1 MSRGFMFKTIL
12 IYEALAIVGWNIM
25 ARTEA
30 DYEKWLFENIHAV
43 VYITLSTTML
53 FVTMVYVIQW
63 SLDKLGLRRKMAEL
77 QDPRRTDEE
86 KKKDYVLIAVGT
98 QCDRRDMTKDD
109 DPSLRLNMNQVDKWI
124 INYEMPYIETSAKTD
139 KEAKSLLTQLGLPFK
154 KN

>member
-1 MSRGFMFKTIL
+1 MSRGFLFKTIL
-12 IYEALAIVGWNIM
+12 IYEAIAILGWNIM

-43 VYITLSTTML
+43 VYITLSSTML

-86 KKKDYVLIAVGT
+86 KKKI
-98 QCDRRDMTKDD
+98 
-109 DPSLRLNMNQVDKWI
+109 
-124 INYEMPYIETSAKTD
+124 
-139 KEAKSLLTQLGLPFK
+139 
-154 KN
+154 

>member
-1 MSRGFMFKTIL
+1 MSRGFLFKTIL

-30 DYEKWLFENIHAV
+30 DYEKWLFENIQAV
-43 VYITLSTTML
+43 VYITLSSTML

-86 KKKDYVLIAVGT
+86 KKKIKT
-98 QCDRRDMTKDD
+98 Q
-109 DPSLRLNMNQVDKWI
+109 
-124 INYEMPYIETSAKTD
+124 
-139 KEAKSLLTQLGLPFK
+139 
-154 KN
+154 

>member
-1 MSRGFMFKTIL
+1 MSRGFLFKTIL
-12 IYEALAIVGWNIM
+12 IYEALAIVGWNIL

-30 DYEKWLFENIHAV
+30 DYVKWLFENIHAV

-86 KKKDYVLIAVGT
+86 KKKIKT
-98 QCDRRDMTKDD
+98 Q
-109 DPSLRLNMNQVDKWI
+109 
-124 INYEMPYIETSAKTD
+124 
-139 KEAKSLLTQLGLPFK
+139 
-154 KN
+154 